1 MLNVVSCSSFS
12 SIFYIQMQC
21 LRFTTIS
28 LLIHVLLYVDAQLM
42 TTYMSD
48 SNSHQP
54 IIIQADTYPSGYIVS
69 HHGYGSSS
77 PYPEYLTATVT
88 LTGID
93 TAEDDLIILEFE
105 TFDLPSPSEG
115 RCSDY
120 LSIAGS
126 VYCAGY
132 YNQRIANFRL
142 TTNSYTFYFSTDYR
156 SSNNGVGFKFK
167 YTGNINIKK

>member
-1 MLNVVSCSSFS
+1 
-12 SIFYIQMQC
+12 MQC

-132 YNQRIANFRL
+132 YNQRIASFRL
-142 TTNSYTFYFSTDYR
+142 TTNSFTFYFSTDYR